1 MSAVPTEEQ
10 VASAAKRLL
19 DAHSA
24 AAADPASSSST
35 SSTAA
40 TEELGTAKLLTILQL
55 ENDWQLSEKRLKTI
69 LTRHGLRHAPAAPPA
84 SNGANGEADP
94 AAASSATKKKKKPAR
109 KAQPSHVPRS
119 YIDPSLNFPPGVEG
133 HYFDAVKGKGL
144 VATQDFDEGDVVFQ
158 EEAFVPTPPPS
169 AVESMVRGEICTH
182 CFLPMETA
190 VAGGKRCGR
199 GKCTARFCG
208 ALCQSRGMSTHHA
221 LLCTGSNP
229 SVKPLMDLIQS
240 QGWQSLHSV
249 ARSLARLL
257 LTHSSTPPPSI
268 ASTSTTN
275 PTPASFDEV
284 YSQLSS
290 FATVSELERRAR
302 NPGWSMEEA
311 SFNSALQSAHKALRA
326 GLDPFDEERTK
337 QRQTPGVKPEPFPLK
352 VDEISASSALSSKIK
367 ELFSYPNFL
376 ALLGRSNVNME
387 SHGGLY
393 LLHSFLNHDCRPN
406 IKIRHVPVRGRYA
419 SMKIAAV
426 TSRKIKKGEELT
438 ISYVDPATVVRRRR
452 MVLWRDYCFGPCA
465 CARCAEEVMELNE
478 DERRESE
485 KPEET
490 TRKEEEELK
499 KKQVHAVNGPGGKSD
514 DKDLSGLEDELRDT
528 LGF

>member
-169 AVESMVRGEICTH
+169 AVESM
-182 CFLPMETA
+182 
-190 VAGGKRCGR
+190 
-199 GKCTARFCG
+199 
-208 ALCQSRGMSTHHA
+208 SRGMSTHHA